1 MLNRIA
7 QFIERHQKWFGWPL
21 IIAMSITAFLIAF
34 IQPEFMEQLELKT
47 LDQRFKVR
55 GAIAPDERVVIL
67 AVDDDSL
74 TSIGRWPWPRDRI
87 SSLIERV
94 LGEYGAKAIGMD
106 IVFSE
111 SQANPVDES
120 LRLLRQSGRAPE
132 EIAVWLE
139 AHHELGNLDASFE
152 KVLKKYHDR
161 IVLGYFFYP
170 RGTNVPLQARA
181 DVRQESELLQPSAMT
196 VELGGRRVVG
206 VPHIA
211 AVEGNLPSLTKAVDV
226 AGFFNFFPDADGT
239 VRRVPLLA
247 ELDGFVYPSLDL
259 QTLRIALGWPEL
271 SARIGMTGVEELR
284 LGQHL
289 IQTDARGSMLLNH
302 YGPGRTFRHVSAA
315 EVLAG
320 RVDPQVFRDKIV
332 LLGVTAVGVY
342 DYRPSP
348 FDSAFPGVEGHA
360 AAMSNILND
369 QAIYRPQMMGVVE
382 LFAVLLFSLLCGR
395 LVLGSGPVLQ
405 SISIAG
411 IPLLLILVSYGLFA
425 VYGVWLKIT
434 YLLLG
439 VLLAAVPTTLLEY
452 IVESRRRMFIHDAF
466 SHYLAP
472 KVVESL
478 ASHPEQLKLGGEER
492 FLTAFF
498 SDIAGFSSFS
508 ENLEPEALVHFLNLY
523 LSAMSDIILEH
534 GGTIDKYE
542 GDAIIAFFGA
552 PVDMPD
558 HATRCVLAALDQ
570 QAKLS
575 EMRPKWAEEGYP
587 EVHVRMGINSGPMVV
602 GNMGTETRMNYTM
615 MGDHVNLASR
625 LEGVNKVY
633 RTPILISRDTY
644 ELVRGDIAARFVD
657 RVRVVGRKTPV
668 DIYQPICR
676 RGDVRPEQ
684 LERFRAYEKAWN
696 MMRRRHFVEAE
707 KILTD
712 LCLSHADA
720 PAEVLLE
727 RVRAFRQQEPPSDW
741 DGVFDLQSK

>member
-1 MLNRIA
+1 MLHQVA
-7 QFIERHQKWFGWPL
+7 SFIERYQRWFGWPL
-21 IIAMSITAFLIAF
+21 IVAMSLTAFATAF
-34 IQPEFMEQLELKT
+34 VQPDFMEQLELKT

-55 GAIAPDERVVIL
+55 GPIVPDDRVVIL

-74 TSIGRWPWPRDRI
+74 TSVGRWPWPRDRI
-87 SSLIERV
+87 GELIERV
-94 LGEYGAKAIGMD
+94 IGEYGAAAIGMD

-111 SQANPVDES
+111 SQANPLDES
-120 LRLLRQSGRAPE
+120 LRILRKSGKAPE
-132 EIAVWLE
+132 EIAAWLE
-139 AHHELGNLDASFE
+139 AHHELGNLDVSFE
-152 KVLKKYHDR
+152 DVLKKYHDR
-161 IVLGYFFYP
+161 VVLGYFFYP
-170 RGTNVPLQARA
+170 RGGDVPLLARA
-181 DVRQESELLQPSAMT
+181 DVAQESALLQPSAMT
-196 VELGGRRVVG
+196 VELADRRVTG
-206 VPHIA
+206 VPHIG
-211 AVEGNLPSLTKAVDV
+211 AVEGNLPFLTQAVDV
-226 AGFFNFFPDADGT
+226 AGFFNFFPDADGM

-247 ELDGFVYPSLDL
+247 ELDGFIYPSLDL
-259 QTLRIALGWPEL
+259 QTLRVALGWPDL
-271 SARIGMTGVEELR
+271 SARIGSVGVEELR
-284 LGQHL
+284 LGKHL
-289 IQTDARGSMLLNH
+289 IETDGRGSMLLNH
-302 YGPGRTFRHVSAA
+302 YGPGRTFPHVPAA

-320 RVDPQVFRDKIV
+320 RADPAQFRDKIV

-360 AAMSNILND
+360 AAISNILND
-369 QAIYRPQMMGVVE
+369 DSIHRPQFMGVLE
-382 LFAVLLFSLLCGR
+382 LFSVLLFSLICGR

-405 SISIAG
+405 SISIVV
-411 IPLLLILVSYGLFA
+411 IPLVLILVSYWLFVA
-425 VYGVWLKIT
+425 YGVWLKIT
-434 YLLLG
+434 YLLFG

-472 KVVESL
+472 EVVENL
-478 ASHPEQLKLGGEER
+478 ARNPDQLKLGGEER

-498 SDIAGFSSFS
+498 SDIAGFSTFS
-508 ENLEPEALVHFLNLY
+508 EKLEPEALVHFLNLY

-558 HATRCVLAALDQ
+558 HATRCVLAALEQ
-570 QAKLS
+570 QARLS
-575 EMRPKWAEEGYP
+575 ALRAQWAEEGYP
-587 EVHVRMGINSGPMVV
+587 AVHIRIGINSGPMVV

-615 MGDHVNLASR
+615 MGDNVNLASR

-633 RTPILISRDTY
+633 RTPILISRETY
-644 ELVRGDIAARFVD
+644 ELVREEIAARFVD

-676 RGDVRPEQ
+676 RSDIGAEQ

-696 MMRRRHFVEAE
+696 MMRRRHFAESE
-707 KILTD
+707 KILMD
-712 LCLSHADA
+712 LCLSHADG

-727 RVRAFRQQEPPSDW
+727 RVRAFRQQEPPMEW